1 MSSTREQRMSPYLHP
16 ASFSYRFLIL
26 LSVSLMLVGNY
37 FAYDSIGA
45 LAPLIIDNM
54 HLDREAIGMMYSFYS
69 WPNLFMVFLA
79 GLLIDRYGTRT
90 MSLVFSALIVLGSGI
105 VAAAPVFWLM
115 LLGRTIFGIG
125 AEALIVCQSVIL
137 AKWFKGKELAFSFG
151 LALTFM
157 RLGTLLSFNVE
168 GWIAQTFSW
177 RFALSVAALLCA
189 LSMLFNLAYVI
200 LENKALGQI
209 RLTVVP
215 AEDRIVLSDI
225 RKFGSSYWYI
235 TALAVTFYS
244 AIFPFTAFST
254 DLFVDKWDYSVV
266 TAGRISGIVIM
277 ASMILAPLLGRI
289 VDRVGKRGSMM
300 LAGSLMLIPC
310 HLAMG
315 LTEWNPIPS
324 MIVLGFS
331 FSLVPAAL
339 WPAVPL
345 LVDGKAIGTAFGLMA
360 MVQNFGLAIFPW
372 IIGSLRDTSQDYTAG
387 MMVFAA
393 LGLLGFI
400 FSLLLRQ
407 SDAQAGGMLDKIESP
422 VEGTR

>member
-1 MSSTREQRMSPYLHP
+1 M
-16 ASFSYRFLIL
+16 
-26 LSVSLMLVGNY
+26 
-37 FAYDSIGA
+37 
-45 LAPLIIDNM
+45 
-54 HLDREAIGMMYSFYS
+54 
-69 WPNLFMVFLA
+69 
-79 GLLIDRYGTRT
+79 
-90 MSLVFSALIVLGSGI
+90 
-105 VAAAPVFWLM
+105 
-115 LLGRTIFGIG
+115 
-125 AEALIVCQSVIL
+125 
-137 AKWFKGKELAFSFG
+137 
-151 LALTFM
+151 
-157 RLGTLLSFNVE
+157 
-168 GWIAQTFSW
+168 
-177 RFALSVAALLCA
+177 
-189 LSMLFNLAYVI
+189 
-200 LENKALGQI
+200 
-209 RLTVVP
+209 
-215 AEDRIVLSDI
+215 
-225 RKFGSSYWYI
+225 
-235 TALAVTFYS
+235 
-244 AIFPFTAFST
+244 
-254 DLFVDKWDYSVV
+254 DKWDYSVV

-372 IIGSLRDTSQDYTAG
+372 IIGSLRDASQDYTAG